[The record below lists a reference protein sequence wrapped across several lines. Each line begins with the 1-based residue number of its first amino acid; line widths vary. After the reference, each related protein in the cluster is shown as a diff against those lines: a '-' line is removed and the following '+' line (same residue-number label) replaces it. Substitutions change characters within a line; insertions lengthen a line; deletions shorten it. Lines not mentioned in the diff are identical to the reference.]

1 MDAFDTLPMASE
13 PITTAEAYRAM
24 LEVMEY
30 YYRLGSEENQIGNM
44 LSDLSPGVWADGTP
58 GDPAAWSLWLKA
70 IAGTLRQ
77 PNKFG
82 PLS

>member
-24 LEVMEY
+24 LRVMEY
-30 YYRLGSEENQIGNM
+30 YYRLGYEENQIGNM

-58 GDPAAWSLWLKA
+58 GDPGAWSLWLKA
-70 IAGTLRQ
+70 IAGTLLR
-77 PNKFG
+77 PNEFG